1 MSENIFRDALTN
13 LTYDVA
19 SGDAI
24 VHLAKQGYLP
34 QEIKEML
41 DFPTSYER
49 VQESF
54 WKYLVDEKIIVE
66 EKCELGKRREKVNF
80 VTDYDS
86 YGHKS
91 LRRVVEYEN
100 GDLAKNIDDFL
111 HSTYTQAADGNF
123 ADFLKKL
130 SESETYVSCDFGMRR
145 ENAFDVLTDREKL
158 YMEGIPWKRKLVWHR
173 LDKRMLKILP
183 VLYEM
188 SYHGILVSLKK
199 EKQISF

>member
-54 WKYLVDEKIIVE
+54 WKYLVDERIIVE
-66 EKCELGKRREKVNF
+66 EKDELGKRREKVKY

-86 YGHKS
+86 YGHRS
-91 LRRVVEYEN
+91 LRRVVEYEDG
-100 GDLAKNIDDFL
+100 GDRNIDDFL
-111 HSTYTQAADGNF
+111 QSTFTPSADGNF
-123 ADFLKKL
+123 SDFLTKL
-130 SESETYVSCDFGMRR
+130 SESETYVSCDFGVRKG
-145 ENAFDVLTDREKL
+145 NAFDVLNDREKL
-158 YMEGIPWKRKLVWHR
+158 YMEGIPWKRKLVWHL

-188 SYHGILVSLKK
+188 SYHGVLVILKK